1 MNVKAMYHEEISIKC
16 RKVGDYSVE
25 ICSIGWWD
33 EFTVTRNSDGM
44 PVLFVILNKE
54 DEDNPTMMSATARWR
69 RMQPTP
75 LSEMDVFDI
84 IATETLTMR
93 NILSRILGAVK
104 ERESGFIT
112 IDSMN
117 YDGTGVELEAQF
129 GYMTG
134 GEKTNL
140 STMSVE
146 VSPVLVFADV
156 DCNITLCCVMTYTRD
171 GKGDERL
178 VRLGSGKGVDE
189 AVSNAKRRIES
200 IIEGMNRIDEY
211 LFGRLCIGC
220 SEKEQSEAIF

>member
-1 MNVKAMYHEEISIKC
+1 MQEVNAMVQEGISMKC

-25 ICSIGWWD
+25 MDSIGWWN
-33 EFTVTRNSDGM
+33 EFIVTRNSDGM
-44 PVLFVILNKE
+44 PVLFVIFQK
-54 DEDNPTMMSATARWR
+54 DEENPSMKRATAKWKRK
-69 RMQPTP
+69 PTQ
-75 LSEMDVFDI
+75 LSGMEVFDI
-84 IATETLTMR
+84 VATETLTMR
-93 NILSRILGAVK
+93 NILSRLFNAVK
-104 ERESGFIT
+104 KVDDGFRV
-112 IDSMN
+112 IDSMD

-134 GEKTNL
+134 GKKTNL

-146 VSPVLVFADV
+146 VSSVMVFSDA
-156 DCNITLCCVMTYTRD
+156 DCNVTLCCVMTYTRN

-178 VRLGSGKGVDE
+178 VRIGSGKGVDE

-200 IIEGMNRIDEY
+200 ITEGMNRIDEY

>member
-1 MNVKAMYHEEISIKC
+1 MNVKAMVQEGISMKC

-25 ICSIGWWD
+25 MCSIGWWD

-44 PVLFVILNKE
+44 PVLFVILQK
-54 DEDNPTMMSATARWR
+54 DEENPTIMNTTARWR
-69 RMQPTP
+69 MQPAQ
-75 LSEMDVFDI
+75 LSGMDVFDI

-156 DCNITLCCVMTYTRD
+156 DCNVTLCCVMTYTRN

-178 VRLGSGKGVDE
+178 VRIGSGKGVDE

-200 IIEGMNRIDEY
+200 ITEGMNRIDEY